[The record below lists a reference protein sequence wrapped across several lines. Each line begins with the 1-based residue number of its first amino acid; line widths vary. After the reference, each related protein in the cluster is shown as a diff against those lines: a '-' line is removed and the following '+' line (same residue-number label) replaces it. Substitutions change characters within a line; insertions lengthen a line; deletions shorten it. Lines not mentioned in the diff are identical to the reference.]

1 MNFIFFALGIIS
13 LQFVYILMNFIL
25 FRKKE
30 FLYFILAL
38 LCITIFFILRI
49 VPELNP
55 FLKISGEDKFSSSY
69 ALILL
74 SFSMYYKF
82 IRYYLDLHL
91 FYPRFNR
98 AFLLAEK
105 ISLVV
110 GIVVFVL
117 GIFSLQHI
125 SEFVFKGAY
134 VLSIPFNLTFII
146 YLGTRRKKINRII
159 ILGTLFA
166 MLVVRISTFQFLS
179 SNSQVL
185 SMWNYQII
193 IASTLLLLL
202 FLNYAL
208 LYKSRLYQLE
218 QMRMEIHNKMELS
231 LQRTSISA
239 DLHDDLGASLSSI
252 HLNATMVQK
261 NLMDSSPQI
270 KSSLS
275 KMIID
280 LKLVMENMGDI
291 VWAINVNGNEQK
303 SMSSQLKDFYF
314 DLMESQDVQCNY
326 HIDEKLEALITDI
339 NARKNLL
346 LIAKEAISNILKHA
360 QASEIDVSLS
370 AQGSQL
376 FFEIQDNGIGM
387 TNLEKINSGNGLRN
401 MRFRAEKLKG
411 TCTIKS
417 ALGLGTTI
425 SCIIPITNISYR
437 SPLAV

>member
-1 MNFIFFALGIIS
+1 
-13 LQFVYILMNFIL
+13 
-25 FRKKE
+25 
-30 FLYFILAL
+30 
-38 LCITIFFILRI
+38 
-49 VPELNP
+49 
-55 FLKISGEDKFSSSY
+55 
-69 ALILL
+69 
-74 SFSMYYKF
+74 
-82 IRYYLDLHL
+82 
-91 FYPRFNR
+91 
-98 AFLLAEK
+98 
-105 ISLVV
+105 
-110 GIVVFVL
+110 
-117 GIFSLQHI
+117 
-125 SEFVFKGAY
+125 
-134 VLSIPFNLTFII
+134 
-146 YLGTRRKKINRII
+146 
-159 ILGTLFA
+159 
-166 MLVVRISTFQFLS
+166 
-179 SNSQVL
+179 
-185 SMWNYQII
+185 
-193 IASTLLLLL
+193 
-202 FLNYAL
+202 
-208 LYKSRLYQLE
+208 
-218 QMRMEIHNKMELS
+218 MEIQNKMELR

-239 DLHDDLGASLSSI
+239 DLHDDLGASLCSI

-275 KMIID
+275 KMIND

-326 HIDEKLEALITDI
+326 HIDEKLESLITDI

-346 LIAKEAISNILKHA
+346 LIAKEAINNILKHA

-376 FFEIQDNGIGM
+376 LFEIQDNGIGM
-387 TNLEKINSGNGLRN
+387 ANLEKINSGNGLRN

-417 ALGLGTTI
+417 ALGLGTTL